1 MLKTIYLGMD
11 KVDANILLEL
21 LDSHVRAGECW
32 GVKKHH
38 SARTTTPVY
47 CYTVALIDK
56 RVDNLIVR
64 LKEAL
69 ND

>member
-1 MLKTIYLGMD
+1 MIKTIYLGMD

-21 LDSHVRAGECW
+21 LDSHVRAGEYW

-47 CYTVALIDK
+47 YYTVALIDK

>member
-1 MLKTIYLGMD
+1 MIKTIYLGMD

-21 LDSHVRAGECW
+21 LDSHVRAGEYW

-38 SARTTTPVY
+38 
-47 CYTVALIDK
+47 DK

-69 ND
+69 GD

>member
-1 MLKTIYLGMD
+1 MIKTIYLGMD

-21 LDSHVRAGECW
+21 LDSHVRAGEYW

-38 SARTTTPVY
+38 SARTTTPVCY
-47 CYTVALIDK
+47 YTVALIDK

-64 LKEAL
+64 LEEAL
-69 ND
+69 GD

>member
-1 MLKTIYLGMD
+1 MDATITMNID
-11 KVDANILLEL
+11 EIDAQIILDL
-21 LDSHVRAGECW
+21 LIRHKQSGEYW

-38 SARTTTPVY
+38 
-47 CYTVALIDK
+47 DK

-69 ND
+69 GD